1 MNLDSLIDR
10 LLSPIADKISG
21 IIFCSITIKGVEI
34 QFLVALL
41 MVAALYF
48 TFRTAFIGVWGF
60 KHAIKLITKNYEHK
74 DVVQRKKK
82 GEVSSFQALTATI
95 SASAGIGNVAGS
107 AAAVSIGGPGV
118 IFWMIIAGFFSMALK
133 FAEVLLG
140 LKFRQVHPD
149 GTVDGGPMYYIQSGL
164 KNHKIFGKF
173 APHLSKIYALCCI
186 FAMIG
191 GWNLFQINAMTT
203 QITEVT
209 GGENSFFA
217 NQSWLLGLI
226 VAIITY
232 VTIIGGIKA
241 IGKFTSKVTPVMCTL
256 YVLSAFVICVCNI
269 HHLPETIVLII
280 KEAFKPQAIS
290 GGMFACMLWGFRRAM
305 FANESGLGTAPIAF
319 SAVKTSKPV
328 AQAFIAMLQPFV
340 DTVIVG
346 SATAFVIVVSGVY
359 LESNGLAGIELTSK
373 AFASV
378 CPFFPILLTI
388 MASCF
393 VLSTM
398 LCGSY
403 YGIKSWNFLF
413 GNSKLTTRTFQVI
426 YCLFIVVG
434 SAMNFKS
441 IINLSDAFTLF
452 LAVPNLFAVF
462 ILSEVVIKDL
472 KRYCKKYNVGLFKQN
487 IDIQEESENERTMS
501 GYSKTEM

>member
-1 MNLDSLIDR
+1 MNLDNAIDS
-10 LLSPIADKISG
+10 LLSPIADRISG
-21 IIFCSITIKGVEI
+21 IIFYSVNINGVEV
-34 QFLVALL
+34 QLLVALL
-41 MVAALYF
+41 MAAAFYF
-48 TFRTAFIGVWGF
+48 TFKMRFIGIWGF
-60 KHAIKLITKNYEHK
+60 KHGLNLILNKYKHDDTIK
-74 DVVQRKKK
+74 RKKK

-118 IFWMIIAGFFSMALK
+118 IFWMVLAGFFSMALK

-140 LKFRQVHPD
+140 IKFRKVNND
-149 GTVDGGPMYYIQSGL
+149 GTVAGGPMYYILGGL
-164 KNHKIFGKF
+164 KAPWIKPF
-173 APHLSKIYALCCI
+173 APYLAKIYAVCCI

-191 GWNLFQINAMTT
+191 GWNLFQINAMTA

-209 GGENSFFA
+209 GGSSSFFDGR
-217 NQSWLLGLI
+217 SWLLGLI
-226 VAIITY
+226 VAVITY

-256 YVLSAFVICVCNI
+256 YVFSAFIICLMHI
-269 HHLPETIVLII
+269 GHIPHTIMLII
-280 KEAFKPQAIS
+280 KEAFKPQALT

-305 FANESGLGTAPIAF
+305 FANEAGLGTAPIAF
-319 SAVKTSKPV
+319 SAVKTSKPA

-359 LESNGLAGIELTSK
+359 QQSTGLAGIELTSK
-373 AFASV
+373 AFESV
-378 CPFFPILLTI
+378 CPFFPILLTF

-413 GNSKLTTRTFQVI
+413 GDSKLTTRTFQVI
-426 YCLFIVVG
+426 YCIFIIVG

-462 ILSEVVIKDL
+462 LLSNVIMKEL
-472 KRYCKKYNVGLFKQN
+472 KRYCQKYNIGTIFN
-487 IDIQEESENERTMS
+487 RGENNDDEKRMPEHC
-501 GYSKTEM
+501 GI

>member
-1 MNLDSLIDR
+1 MNLDNLIDG
-10 LLSPIADKISG
+10 LLSPVADKISG
-21 IIFCSITIKGVEI
+21 IIFYSITINGVKIEL
-34 QFLVALL
+34 LVVLL
-41 MVAALYF
+41 MFAALYF
-48 TFRTAFIGVWGF
+48 TLRTRFIGFWGF
-60 KHAIKLITKNYEHK
+60 KHGLKLILNKYKHNDSLKKE
-74 DVVQRKKK
+74 KK

-118 IFWMIIAGFFSMALK
+118 IFWMIIAGIFSMALK

-140 LKFRQVHPD
+140 IKFRQINKD
-149 GTVDGGPMYYIQSGL
+149 GTVNGGPMYYIEKGL
-164 KNHKIFGKF
+164 KAPWIKPF
-173 APHLSKIYALCCI
+173 APYLSKIYAVCCI

-191 GWNLFQINAMTT
+191 GWNLFQINAMTV

-209 GGENSFFA
+209 GGSESFFA
-217 NQSWLLGLI
+217 HQSWVLGVI

-232 VTIIGGIKA
+232 MTIIGGIKS

-256 YVLSAFVICVCNI
+256 YVFSAFLICLVNFGHI
-269 HHLPETIVLII
+269 ADTEILII
-280 KEAFKPQAIS
+280 KEAFHPQAVA
-290 GGMFACMLWGFRRAM
+290 GGMFGCMLWGFRRAM
-305 FANESGLGTAPIAF
+305 FANEAGLGTAPIAF
-319 SAVKTSKPV
+319 SAVKTNKPA

-346 SATAFVIVVSGVY
+346 SATAFIIVVSGVY
-359 LESNGLAGIELTSK
+359 KYSNGLAGIELTSK
-373 AFASV
+373 AFETV
-378 CPFFPILLTI
+378 CPFFPVLLTL

-403 YGIKSWNFLF
+403 YGTKSWSFLF
-413 GNSKLTTRTFQVI
+413 GNSPLTTRVFQVI
-426 YCLFIVVG
+426 YCLFIVIG

-452 LAVPNLFAVF
+452 LAVPNLIAVF
-462 ILSEVVIKDL
+462 LLSNVIMKEL
-472 KRYCKKYNVGLFKQN
+472 KRYCKKYKVGTIF
-487 IDIQEESENERTMS
+487 EEE
-501 GYSKTEM
+501 KVK

>member
-1 MNLDSLIDR
+1 MNLDTAIDTF
-10 LLSPIADKISG
+10 LSPIADKISG
-21 IIFCSITIKGVEI
+21 IIFSSITIHGVKIE
-34 QFLVALL
+34 FLVALL
-41 MVAALYF
+41 MIAAFYF
-48 TFRTAFIGVWGF
+48 TIRTRFIGIWGF
-60 KHAIKLITKNYEHK
+60 KHAIQLITKNYEHK
-74 DVVQRKKK
+74 EIRVKKKK
-82 GEVSSFQALTATI
+82 GEVSAFQALTATI

-118 IFWMIIAGFFSMALK
+118 IFWMILAGFFSMALK
-133 FAEVLLG
+133 FGEVLLG
-140 LKFRQVHPD
+140 LKFRKVNPD
-149 GTVDGGPMYYIQSGL
+149 GTIAGGPMYYIEGAL
-164 KNHKIFGKF
+164 KNNKYIGKF
-173 APHLSKIYALCCI
+173 APHLSKIYAICCI

-209 GGENSFFA
+209 GGDKSFFA

-232 VTIIGGIKA
+232 FTIIGGIKA

-256 YVLSAFVICVCNI
+256 YVLTAFAVCIYNI
-269 HHLPETIVLII
+269 GHVPHTFALIL
-280 KEAFKPQAIS
+280 KEAFHPKALA
-290 GGMFACMLWGFRRAM
+290 GGWMMCMLWGFRRAM

-319 SAVKTSKPV
+319 SAVKTNNPV

-346 SATAFVIVVSGVY
+346 SATAFVIVVSGEY
-359 LESNGLAGIELTSK
+359 LHTSGIAGIELTSK
-373 AFASV
+373 AFGSV
-378 CPFFPILLTI
+378 CPFFPILLTF

-403 YGIKSWNFLF
+403 YGIKAWNYLF
-413 GNSKLTTRTFQVI
+413 GDTKLTTRTFQVI
-426 YCLFIVVG
+426 YCIFIIIG

-452 LAVPNLFAVF
+452 LAVPNLIAVF
-462 ILSEVVIKDL
+462 MLSDVIMKEL
-472 KRYCKKYNVGLFKQN
+472 KRYCKKYNVGLFKN
-487 IDIQEESENERTMS
+487 NEERENDEERLS
-501 GYSKTEM
+501 GDSKIKV

>member
-1 MNLDSLIDR
+1 MNLDSAIDS

-21 IIFCSITIKGVEI
+21 IIFSSITIHGVRVE
-34 QFLVALL
+34 FLIVLL
-41 MVAALYF
+41 MSAAIYF
-48 TFRTAFIGVWGF
+48 TLRTRFIGFWGF

-74 DVVQRKKK
+74 DIVQRKKH
-82 GEVSSFQALTATI
+82 GEVSAFQALTATI

-118 IFWMIIAGFFSMALK
+118 IFWMIIAGLFSMALK

-140 LKFRQVHPD
+140 LKFRYVNKKD
-149 GTVDGGPMYYIQSGL
+149 GTVAGGPMYYIMRGL
-164 KNHKIFGKF
+164 KNHKIIGPF
-173 APHLSKIYALCCI
+173 APFLAKIYAVCCI

-209 GGENSFFA
+209 GGEASFFH
-217 NQSWLLGLI
+217 NQSWLVGLI
-226 VAIITY
+226 VAVITY

-256 YVLSAFVICVCNI
+256 YVLSAFIICIVNIGHFPHTVHVI
-269 HHLPETIVLII
+269 LT
-280 KEAFKPQAIS
+280 EAFKPRALE
-290 GGMFACMLWGFRRAM
+290 GGVFACMLWGFRRAM
-305 FANESGLGTAPIAF
+305 FANEAGLGTAPIAF
-319 SAVKTSKPV
+319 SAVRTNKPV

-359 LESNGLAGIELTSK
+359 LQSNGLAGIELTSK
-373 AFASV
+373 AFATV
-378 CPFFPILLTI
+378 CPFFPILLTF

-403 YGIKSWNFLF
+403 YGIKGWTFLF
-413 GNSKLTTRTFQVI
+413 GDTKLTTRTFQVI
-426 YCLFIVVG
+426 YCIFIIIG

-452 LAVPNLFAVF
+452 LAVPNLIAVF
-462 ILSEVVIKDL
+462 ILSDVVIKEL
-472 KRYCKKYNVGLFKQN
+472 RRYCIKYNVGLFKKEE
-487 IDIQEESENERTMS
+487 IDDEKKLS
-501 GYSKTEM
+501 GDSKTKV

>member
-1 MNLDSLIDR
+1 MNLDTAIDTF
-10 LLSPIADKISG
+10 LSPIADKISG
-21 IIFCSITIKGVEI
+21 IIFSSVTIHGVRIE
-34 QFLVALL
+34 FLVALL
-41 MVAALYF
+41 MIAAFYF
-48 TFRTAFIGVWGF
+48 TIRTRFIGIWGF
-60 KHAIKLITKNYEHK
+60 KHALKLITKNYEHK
-74 DVVQRKKK
+74 EIRVKKKK

-118 IFWMIIAGFFSMALK
+118 IFWMIMAGFFSMALK

-140 LKFRQVHPD
+140 LKFRKVNPD
-149 GTVDGGPMYYIQSGL
+149 GTIAGGPMYYIEGAL
-164 KNHKIFGKF
+164 KNNKYVGKF
-173 APHLSKIYALCCI
+173 APHLSKIYAVCCI

-217 NQSWLLGLI
+217 HQSWLLGLI

-232 VTIIGGIKA
+232 FTIIGGIKA

-256 YVLSAFVICVCNI
+256 YVLTAFAVCIYNIGHVPHTFSVI
-269 HHLPETIVLII
+269 L
-280 KEAFKPQAIS
+280 KEAFHPKALA
-290 GGMFACMLWGFRRAM
+290 GGWIMCMLWGFRRAM
-305 FANESGLGTAPIAF
+305 FANEAGLGTAPIAF
-319 SAVKTSKPV
+319 SAVKTNNPV

-346 SATAFVIVVSGVY
+346 SATAFVIVVSGEY
-359 LESNGLAGIELTSK
+359 LHTTGIAGIELTSK
-373 AFASV
+373 AFGTV

-403 YGIKSWNFLF
+403 YGIKAWNYLF
-413 GNSKLTTRTFQVI
+413 GDTKLTTRAFQVI
-426 YCLFIVVG
+426 YCIFIIIG

-452 LAVPNLFAVF
+452 LAVPNLIAVF
-462 ILSEVVIKDL
+462 MLSDVIMKEL
-472 KRYCKKYNVGLFKQN
+472 KRYCKKYNVGLFK
-487 IDIQEESENERTMS
+487 EERDENEKRLS
-501 GYSKTEM
+501 GDSKIKV